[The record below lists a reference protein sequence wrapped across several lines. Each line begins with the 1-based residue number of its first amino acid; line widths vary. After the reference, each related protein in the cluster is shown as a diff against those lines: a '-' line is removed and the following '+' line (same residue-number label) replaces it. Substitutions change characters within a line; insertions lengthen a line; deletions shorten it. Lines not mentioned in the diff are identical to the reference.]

1 MEASTF
7 SYIDQWS
14 PTQDC
19 GSVIESLNR
28 KLDMHEM
35 LNESK
40 EPSSARKL
48 MNELTDLKNEL
59 YSYLQGNLASDDKYD
74 TEAFKET
81 KKEIDASLGTV
92 ASMMGKFQAQQVKV
106 QALEDSYHLALQV
119 NETSISKVTD
129 FIDFLHVLDVKHD
142 DVGKDTLTDIVKS
155 IKRLGDAIKGSS
167 KIKAAQHEYETELYT
182 LKYYLQHFIKPLNG
196 GNVGSTCS
204 LCLQKPVDT
213 FLDPCGHTGCSGCI
227 EKAHDNSNSN
237 SNYTPSCF
245 ICRTKIT
252 RSRKIYFS

>member
-1 MEASTF
+1 MESSSFA
-7 SYIDQWS
+7 YIDQQWS

-19 GSVIESLNR
+19 GNVIESLSR
-28 KLDMHEM
+28 KLDVHEM
-35 LNESK
+35 LNEGK
-40 EPSSARKL
+40 EPSEARKL

-59 YSYLQGNLASDDKYD
+59 YSYLQGDLIVDDKYD

-81 KKEIDASLGTV
+81 KKEIDASIETV
-92 ASMMGKFQAQQVKV
+92 ATTMGKFRAQRDKVKEI
-106 QALEDSYHLALQV
+106 EDSYHAHLQV
-119 NETSISKVTD
+119 NETSVSKVTD
-129 FIDFLHVLDVKHD
+129 FIDFLHVLDVKHASVND
-142 DVGKDTLTDIVKS
+142 DNLTDLVKS
-155 IKRLGDAIKGSS
+155 IKCLGDAIKGSS
-167 KIKAAQHEYETELYT
+167 KIKSAQREYETELYI

-196 GNVGSTCS
+196 GNVGSTCA

-227 EKAHDNSNSN
+227 EKVHGESN